1 MQNVQTA
8 NFIREFLTGAS
19 QFGLHL
25 DTKTTGPF
33 QHVTGEITVAKVID
47 LTDTYVFVM
56 ASGHVLVLDGS
67 IGMSFPER
75 WTSKVVE
82 TIEELAEFIKVRRA
96 VQSARWS

>member
-8 NFIREFLTGAS
+8 NFIESFLVEAS

-25 DTKTTGPF
+25 DETNTGPF
-33 QHVTGEITVAKVID
+33 KSVTGELVVSRVMD

-67 IGMSFPER
+67 IGMSFPAR
-75 WTSKVVE
+75 WTSKAVE
-82 TIEELAEFIKVRRA
+82 SVEELADFIKVRRC
-96 VQSARWS
+96 VQAGRWN